1 MMNRRLFLSTAS
13 ALLLTLSA
21 GRIATAAD
29 EIVPGFATAAEAGV
43 PVLVHVTAPWC
54 EVCRAQK
61 PVVAKL
67 LGTGDFAKMKK
78 FDIDF
83 DSQKDV
89 LKKLRVQSQSTMVLF
104 KNGKE
109 IDRSVGVSDPSK
121 IEAFLRKAL

>member
-21 GRIATAAD
+21 GGIATAAD
-29 EIVPGFATAAEAGV
+29 DIVPGFSTAADAGV

-54 EVCRAQK
+54 EVCQAQK

-67 LGTGDFAKMKK
+67 VGKGDFAAMKK
-78 FDIDF
+78 FDVDF

-89 LKKLRVQSQSTMVLF
+89 LKKLKVQSQSTMVLF

-109 IDRSVGVSDPSK
+109 IGRSVGVSDPAK
-121 IEAFLRKAL
+121 IEAFLREAL

>member
-1 MMNRRLFLSTAS
+1 MNRRLFLSTAS
-13 ALLLTLSA
+13 ALLFAAVA
-21 GRIATAAD
+21 GPFAFAAED
-29 EIVPGFATAAEAGV
+29 IIPGFSEASAAGV

-54 EVCRAQK
+54 EVCQAQK

-67 LGTGDFAKMKK
+67 VGSGDFASMKK

-89 LKKLRVQSQSTMVLF
+89 LRTLRVQSQSTRVLF
-104 KNGKE
+104 KNGEE
-109 IDRSVGVSDPSK
+109 IDRSVGVSDPTE

>member
-1 MMNRRLFLSTAS
+1 MNRRLFLSTAS
-13 ALLLTLSA
+13 ALLLTVFAAPSA
-21 GRIATAAD
+21 IAAGDIA
-29 EIVPGFATAAEAGV
+29 PGFAEASAAGV

-67 LGTGDFAKMKK
+67 VGKGDFASMKK

-89 LKKLRVQSQSTMVLF
+89 LRKLKVQSQSTMVLF

-109 IDRSVGVSDPSK
+109 IDRSVGVSDPAK
-121 IEAFLRKAL
+121 IEAFLREAL

>member
-13 ALLLTLSA
+13 ALLVAVSA
-21 GRIATAAD
+21 GPFAFAAD
-29 EIVPGFATAAEAGV
+29 DIVPGFSEASAAGI

-54 EVCRAQK
+54 EVCQAQK

-67 LGTGDFAKMKK
+67 IGNGDFASMKK

-89 LKKLRVQSQSTMVLF
+89 LRKLRVQSQSTMLLF
-104 KNGKE
+104 RNGKE
-109 IDRSVGVSDPSK
+109 IDRSVGVSDPAE
-121 IEAFLRKAL
+121 IEAFLREAL

>member
-13 ALLLTLSA
+13 ALLFAVSA
-21 GRIATAAD
+21 ESFAIAAD
-29 EIVPGFATAAEAGV
+29 DIAPGFEEAAAAGV
-43 PVLVHVTAPWC
+43 PLLVHVTAPWC
-54 EVCRAQK
+54 EVCQAQK

-67 LGTGDFAKMKK
+67 VGNGDFASMKK
-78 FDIDF
+78 FDVDF
-83 DSQKDV
+83 DSQKAV

-109 IDRSVGVSDPSK
+109 IDRSVGVSDPAE